1 MATPLTADRLV
12 AALRAEGCAVRE
24 VSGWRTNNRNHVGAW
39 GPVHG
44 VMIHHTVTGPGTDV
58 VSLIFNGH
66 SALPGPLSTGCI
78 TKDGVVHLTGN
89 GRANHAGGGDPD
101 VLAAVVN
108 ESYSSYPPPTN
119 EHQGST
125 GAIDGNSRFYGWE
138 CENEGD
144 GTDPWPRVQYVA
156 MVKAT
161 AGICRA
167 HGWSAKSAIGH
178 LEWSDW
184 KPDPR
189 GFDMQD
195 FRRDLAACLSLA
207 AGVWGAAQG
216 DEDTMPAYINLGLAE
231 PYTLAPGVWDSIE
244 LTAEWTDETGD
255 HATDG
260 SVFAR
265 GPARFTGSISL
276 RIDGLPEGCVVQ
288 ARMSEFEG
296 SEHRADHPIDEVLA
310 TGGDTFAVIPLTKRL
325 ASGRSMR
332 VRLLNQADVPITVTS
347 AVLTALVWKEA

>member
-1 MATPLTADRLV
+1 MATPLNAGPLV

-24 VSGWRTNNRNHVGAW
+24 VSGWRTNNRNHVGPW

-44 VMIHHTVTGPGTDV
+44 VMVHHTVTGPGDDV
-58 VSLIFNGH
+58 VGLIFHGH
-66 SALPGPLSTGCI
+66 SALPGPLATGCI
-78 TKDGVVHLTGN
+78 TKDGTVHLTGN

-101 VLAAVVN
+101 VLAAVIN
-108 ESYSSYPPPTN
+108 ESYGAHPPPTN
-119 EHQGST
+119 EHEGSA
-125 GAIDGNSRFYGWE
+125 GAVDGNARFYGWE

-144 GTDPWPRVQYVA
+144 GNDPWPRVQYVA

-189 GFDMQD
+189 GFDMKD
-195 FRRDLAACLSLA
+195 FRSDLAACLRLP
-207 AGVWGAAQG
+207 AGVWEG
-216 DEDTMPAYINLGLAE
+216 DEPMPQYVNLGIAD
-231 PYTLAPGVWDSIE
+231 PYELAPGVWDSIE

-255 HATDG
+255 HATGG

-276 RIDGLPEGCVVQ
+276 RIDGLPADGVVQ
-288 ARMSEFEG
+288 VRMSEFEG
-296 SEHRADHPIDEVLA
+296 AEHRADHPIHEISA
-310 TGGDTFAVIPLTKRL
+310 TNGDTFAILPLTKRL
-325 ASGRSMR
+325 RSGRSMR
-332 VRLLNQADVPITVTS
+332 VRLLNQADVPVTVAS
-347 AVLTALVWKEA
+347 VVLTVLVWKES